1 MSNHLCH
8 QFFIQYLLDNLLSN
22 GSNVGFKLLDFGIK
36 ALLCLLLELVDLLLE
51 VSLDPLASVSRF
63 PLSVKSSAYSES
75 AALFKMGKMVSWVY
89 MFFVRILYGTLT
101 TENTYVV

>member
-1 MSNHLCH
+1 
-8 QFFIQYLLDNLLSN
+8 LLDNLLSN

-36 ALLCLLLELVDLLLE
+36 ALLCLFLELVDLLLE

-75 AALFKMGKMVSWVY
+75 AAFKMGKMVSWVY
-89 MFFVRILYGTLT
+89 VFVRILYGTLT